1 MKTIGI
7 KLADGSFYPV
17 LEDNSNQEKTL
28 DLTTANNNQ
37 TTVMVDLYRS
47 SLCSMEDAEY
57 VDTLQIDNLIE
68 HPNGEPDITFT
79 ISIDENKKLSA
90 KIVDKETGSQ
100 SKTTITLV
108 SRTEEQRL
116 LTDDYKVSDS
126 QIHSVSELQETPVT
140 SKIKK
145 GGGLLAAASALAL
158 ANQQKEKD
166 ETTVTFDTAQNTIII
181 DSSDLEKPN

>member
-57 VDTLQIDNLIE
+57 VDGFIAKAKENSSIDF
-68 HPNGEPDITFT
+68 DTFT
-79 ISIDENKKLSA
+79 LN
-90 KIVDKETGSQ
+90 
-100 SKTTITLV
+100 
-108 SRTEEQRL
+108 
-116 LTDDYKVSDS
+116 
-126 QIHSVSELQETPVT
+126 
-140 SKIKK
+140 
-145 GGGLLAAASALAL
+145 
-158 ANQQKEKD
+158 ANTQLYDQMM
-166 ETTVTFDTAQNTIII
+166 V
-181 DSSDLEKPN
+181 

>member
-90 KIVDKETGSQ
+90 KIVDKETG
-100 SKTTITLV
+100 KMTGIDYEHCKGCGVCTKV
-108 SRTEEQRL
+108 CPFGAYDFTEN
-116 LTDDYKVSDS
+116 K
-126 QIHSVSELQETPVT
+126 
-140 SKIKK
+140 
-145 GGGLLAAASALAL
+145 
-158 ANQQKEKD
+158 
-166 ETTVTFDTAQNTIII
+166 
-181 DSSDLEKPN
+181 

>member
-47 SLCSMEDAEY
+47 SLCSMEDDEY

-126 QIHSVSELQETPVT
+126 QIHSVSELQETPVA

-158 ANQQKEKD
+158 ENAKSKNAVKKEVSYPKG
-166 ETTVTFDTAQNTIII
+166 
-181 DSSDLEKPN
+181 